1 MFEPILPADKVEAL
15 PKYDH
20 KVIRPNGRVSPRQT
34 DVAKTWARAREQL
47 MRVQSNHAPGPRA
60 GE

>member
-1 MFEPILPADKVEAL
+1 MFEPMLPVHRPDAK

-20 KVIRPNGRVSPRQT
+20 KVVRPNGPWVPSKET

-47 MRVQSNHAPGPRA
+47 KKQAQPRA